1 MMSVRTP
8 ASAMRASVCL
18 AGLCLALL
26 IPAAARA
33 DVAMLS
39 APRDTPISAYKGTLA
54 WSEWDTVKQQY
65 RLVLT
70 TVKSGKAT
78 KPSIGLR
85 KSPFDVTL
93 GPDANGKTVALYSR
107 CSKSDGTKC
116 DAYRYDLA
124 KKKES
129 KLDFSRSDRDEAWPS
144 QWEGRYA
151 WVEQRGKGD
160 DPNDFKDGNC
170 DAPMTRGTSST
181 SPVKELS
188 KGTCGTVTGQ
198 ALRKSTI
205 VQTVTWA
212 DDVTRN
218 FSELRQ
224 LSVKGGSAK
233 RLARLTATQ
242 GADIY
247 SAPLLDDEFFYAVR
261 IGSATAPRF
270 VRIERS
276 TGKMQLIE
284 ALTPLAGRL
293 ARDGGT
299 SFYLEQQV
307 GDPGAPGVPCAT
319 FRPCRLV
326 RADPSVF
333 GSGERRLAPRL
344 TFQAPPSPIPG
355 DQPLS
360 LSGSLT
366 QPVVRQGVL
375 VRSEPLAGVTLE
387 GLQASDLNNA
397 NGENLRATGRT
408 AVTGA
413 DGTWALTVPPPVPAD
428 GYYAAITRSLP
439 VAAQSPV
446 VELRATH

>member
-1 MMSVRTP
+1 MNATLNPVSG
-8 ASAMRASVCL
+8 RALACI
-18 AGLCLALL
+18 AGLGIALAM
-26 IPAAARA
+26 AAPARA
-33 DVAMLS
+33 DVAMIS
-39 APRDTPISAYKGTLA
+39 TPRDTPISAYKGTLA

-70 TVKSGKAT
+70 TVKTGKAT
-78 KPSIGLR
+78 KPKIGLR
-85 KSPFDVTL
+85 TSPFDVSL
-93 GPDANGKTVALYSR
+93 GPDSDGKTVALYSR

-144 QWEGRYA
+144 QWQGRYA

-160 DPNDFKDGNC
+160 DPNDYKDGNC
-170 DAPMTRGTSST
+170 DAPMTRAVSS
-181 SPVKELS
+181 SSAVKELS

-198 ALRKSTI
+198 SLRKSTI
-205 VQTVTWA
+205 VQTVMWA
-212 DDVTRN
+212 DDITRN

-224 LSVKGGSAK
+224 LSVKGGGAK
-233 RLARLTATQ
+233 RLARLQ
-242 GADIY
+242 GLQGGDIY

-261 IGSATAPRF
+261 TGSGTTSRF

-284 ALTPLAGRL
+284 ALTPLAARL
-293 ARDGGT
+293 ARDGNT

-307 GDPGAPGVPCAT
+307 GDQGAPGIACAT
-319 FRPCRLV
+319 YRPCRLV

-333 GSGERRLAPRL
+333 GSGERKLAPRL
-344 TFQAPPSPIPG
+344 TLQLPPAITA

-360 LSGSLT
+360 LSGSLMT
-366 QPVVRQGVL
+366 PVVRQGVL
-375 VRSEPLAGVTLE
+375 VRSEPVAGATLE
-387 GLQASDLNNA
+387 GLQATDLNSA
-397 NGENLRATGRT
+397 NGESLRATGRT
-408 AVTGA
+408 VTTGA
-413 DGTWALTVPPPVPAD
+413 DGTWALTIQPPLPAD

-439 VAAQSPV
+439 VAAQSPFQ
-446 VELRATH
+446 EFKTSGP